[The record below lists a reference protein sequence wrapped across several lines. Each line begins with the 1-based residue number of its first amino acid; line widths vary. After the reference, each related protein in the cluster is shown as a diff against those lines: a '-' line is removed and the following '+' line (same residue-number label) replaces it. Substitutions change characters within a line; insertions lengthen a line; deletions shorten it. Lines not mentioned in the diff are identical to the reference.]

1 MTKKSVIRCILAI
14 LLMIYIGVMVV
25 VANQALGSMKCS
37 GFDVRIIQT
46 DDTRDFVTKAEILR
60 LLKEWK
66 LDDINRPVGNI
77 NLQKIEDKLNAIDN
91 IESASVELMPDRKI
105 RLTITPMI
113 PVARVFESNGKSYYI
128 NRRGKRLT
136 ANARYRLDVPV
147 ISADFNDSV
156 LPPSALIPLVET
168 LHNDKNW
175 RAITSQIL
183 VETASND
190 IILVPLIRGHV
201 INLGDTANIPD
212 KLNRVMAMYRKVM
225 PKKGWEFYDTIS
237 VKWAGQIVA
246 TRRKKE
252 LPPPAIFFD
261 QEGDVEEESVDAM
274 LVADT
279 VAKPQLMN

>member
-1 MTKKSVIRCILAI
+1 MAI
-14 LLMIYIGVMVV
+14 LLMAYIGVMAI
-25 VANQALGSMKCS
+25 VANQALGREKCT

-46 DDTRDFVTKAEILR
+46 DDSRDFVTRPEILR

-66 LDDINRPVGNI
+66 LDDINRPVAKI
-77 NLQKIEDKLNAIDN
+77 DLQKIEDKLNRVDN
-91 IESASVELMPDRKI
+91 IENASVELMPDRKI

-128 NRRGKRLT
+128 NRSGKRLT

-147 ISADFNDSV
+147 ISGDFNDTI

-168 LHNDKNW
+168 LHKDKDW
-175 RAITSQIL
+175 RAITSQVL
-183 VETASND
+183 VERGSRD

-237 VKWAGQIVA
+237 VKWGGQIVA

-261 QEGDVEEESVDAM
+261 QEGDVEEEAVDAM

-279 VAKPQLMN
+279 VSIRN